1 MMATTSADD
10 QRAAQL
16 ARLAAMCALDIE
28 YFRAHFVQDD
38 KATDHVVML
47 YLHKARYEC
56 PDIEDRLRLISGEYL
71 RRNKARRWDG
81 SPLLAPG
88 ELP

>member
-1 MMATTSADD
+1 MATTSSDD

-16 ARLAAMCALDIE
+16 ARLAAMCRLDIE
-28 YFRAHFVQDD
+28 YFREQFVGDD
-38 KATDHVVML
+38 KATDQVVML

-56 PDIEDRLRLISGEYL
+56 REIEDKLRLISGEYL

-81 SPLLAPG
+81 SSLLAPG

>member
-1 MMATTSADD
+1 MATTSTED

-16 ARLAAMCALDIE
+16 ARLAAMCHLDIA
-28 YFRAHFVQDD
+28 YFRAQFVQDD
-38 KATDHVVML
+38 KATDQVVML

-56 PDIEDRLRLISGEYL
+56 AEVEDKLRLISGEYL